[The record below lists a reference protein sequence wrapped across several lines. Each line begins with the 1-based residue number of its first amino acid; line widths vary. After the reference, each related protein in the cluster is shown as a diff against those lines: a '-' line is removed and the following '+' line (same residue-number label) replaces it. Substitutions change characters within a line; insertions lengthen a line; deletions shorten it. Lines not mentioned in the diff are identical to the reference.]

1 MKGEKMKKT
10 GLIIGAVVV
19 IIVAIVGV
27 KVAYDAGYREAEKA
41 AEVRIEK
48 LAESVEAK
56 AKVVKILSEIRVPG
70 ELNDDT
76 VSEYLAEIEK
86 AEGEIED
93 EEIRGLLARYREK
106 WADFK
111 VTFMSQDN
119 NLISR
124 KVEELKSAAK
134 ETAEEIRG
142 ILDRRIGRD

>member
-1 MKGEKMKKT
+1 MKKIS
-10 GLIIGAVVV
+10 LIIGVVV
-19 IIVAIVGV
+19 VMVGTIVGV

-56 AKVVKILSEIRVPG
+56 AKVAKVLSEIRVPS

-93 EEIRGLLARYREK
+93 TEVRGLLTRYREK
-106 WADFK
+106 WTDFK

-119 NLISR
+119 NLISE
-124 KVEELKSAAK
+124 KVEELKTAAK

>member
-1 MKGEKMKKT
+1 MKKIS
-10 GLIIGAVVV
+10 LIIGVVV
-19 IIVAIVGV
+19 VMVGTIAGV
-27 KVAYDAGYREAEKA
+27 KVAYDAGYREAEKV

-56 AKVVKILSEIRVPG
+56 AKVAKVLSEIRVPS

-76 VSEYLAEIEK
+76 VSEYLTEIEK

-93 EEIRGLLARYREK
+93 TEVRGLLTRYREK

-119 NLISR
+119 NLISE
-124 KVEELKSAAK
+124 KVEELKTAAK